1 MKKIS
6 LIIGLIILAFGAIAQ
21 AEYESYWQ
29 QRTHYTIDATINAD
43 TDILTGHEQLVYYNN
58 SPHKLGKL
66 YFHLYQNAFQ
76 PGSYLDNK
84 QKNYNNPIW
93 GMGRYESE
101 GKGIEVS
108 NVTVNGKKVSTTKD
122 NTILEVALNNSIKPG
137 DSAIIEMDFN
147 TYFDIEA
154 GWRRMRVYET
164 YGVKSYNGG
173 HWYPRISVFDRK
185 FGWTAD
191 QHMVHEFYGD
201 FGTYDIKLTFPK
213 HYILDATGILQNEKE
228 VLPDELKEK
237 LDITNFKNKPLY
249 SEPSEI
255 IEPTSETKTWHFHA
269 KNVHDFA
276 FVASPLFRIGEVE
289 WNGITCRA
297 LAMEPHAARWQDAAR
312 LAADI
317 IQIFS
322 EDFGRYAYPKIIVAD
337 VQSGME
343 YPMLTMNSGMSPGYA
358 DIFSHEIAHN
368 WFFAAVGTNE
378 TYRAALD
385 EGFTQFLNSYALEK
399 LQKSRPVRY
408 PKTSSFPGNKK
419 KQHSISYS
427 EVFKGYYDDAFYHEG
442 TRLNQHS
449 DKFDTGELYGR
460 VYRQTYYK
468 SASMLKNLQFVLGDS
483 LFRSSVKHYYK
494 TWKFRHPYLEDMRNA
509 FINHSGVELN
519 WFFDQWLNTKKTID
533 YGVASVKNKKDSTQI
548 TLERHGRMEMPLDVL
563 VIRKNG
569 DSTLYHIPNRKFVK
583 ATEAKVLDKWFGW
596 DKLNPEYTFTVQGKS
611 KVKDVIIDPGREIS
625 DMNRLNNTRKCNLST
640 DIDYLVTQPEI
651 PWYYDSY
658 IRPDIWWNERDGLKA
673 GIHLDGSYMKELHKF
688 SLSAF
693 YNTQL
698 LTEEENSSFP
708 VSWQFSYKTRL
719 NKAPNKSELR
729 VASIYDA
736 GWSFNKVAFRQ
747 HLGKGKANLNLSINS
762 SYMNA
767 DRELHHSVQ
776 ADHWRSNSTGNPYIY
791 FRAAFNQE
799 LQNSHINA
807 GLTSGLGRINQSK
820 VDFTIHHEL
829 SLGKILLRSRGFAQY
844 GLSGHYPA
852 EDALLLSGAN
862 PLEQMQNRIVRS
874 EGIIPG
880 DWQTYGNTP
889 NHFHYGG
896 GLNIRGYSGYYSP
909 VKNENGE
916 IEYLHNGNTGVSVN
930 MELSTARLFQPVPKS
945 LRKYLNLDIYSFFDA
960 GALDEA
966 SITKLPDFERIY
978 FDAGLGVNLNIQQW
992 WKFDKIDPLTLR
1004 FDMPLFL
1011 NVKPYGDA
1019 NNFMFRW
1026 LFGIEKS
1033 F

>member
-6 LIIGLIILAFGAIAQ
+6 LITTFVLIFFGAIAQ
-21 AEYESYWQ
+21 ADYETYWQ
-29 QRTHYTIDATINAD
+29 QETNYTIDATINTE
-43 TDILTGHEQLVYYNN
+43 TDILSGHERLVYYNH
-58 SPHKLGKL
+58 SPHELNTL

-84 QKNYNNPIW
+84 QNNYNNPIW
-93 GMGRYESE
+93 GLGRYESQ

-108 NVTVNGKKVSTTKD
+108 GITVNGKKVATSTD
-122 NTILEVALNNSIKPG
+122 NTILEVSLNKPIKPG
-137 DSAIIEMDFN
+137 DSAIVEMDFK

-164 YGVKSYNGG
+164 YGVKSYNGA
-173 HWYPRISVFDRK
+173 HWYPRISVYDRK

-201 FGTYDIKLTFPK
+201 FGKYDIQITLPE
-213 HYILDATGILQNEKE
+213 HYILDATGILQNEEE
-228 VLPDELKEK
+228 VLPEKLKEK
-237 LDITNFKNKPLY
+237 LDLSNFKNKPLY

-255 IEPTSETKTWHFHA
+255 IKPTTETKTWRFRA
-269 KNVHDFA
+269 EDVHDFA
-276 FVASPLFRIGEVE
+276 FIASPLFRIGEVE
-289 WNGITCRA
+289 WDGITCRA
-297 LAMEPHAARWQDAAR
+297 LAMEPHAARWQDAAQ

-368 WFFAAVGTNE
+368 WFFGAVGSNE

-399 LQKSRPVRY
+399 LQKSRPVRHQRDTTF
-408 PKTSSFPGNKK
+408 PKNKK
-419 KQHSISYS
+419 KQHSISYD
-427 EVFKGYYDDAFYHEG
+427 EIFKGYYDDAFYHEG

-483 LFRSSVKHYYK
+483 LFKSALRHYYE

-509 FINHSGVELN
+509 FINHTGVELN

-533 YGVASVKNKKDSTQI
+533 YGVGSVKHQKDSTKI
-548 TLERHGRMEMPLDVL
+548 TLERSGRMEMPLDVL
-563 VIRKNG
+563 IIRRNG
-569 DSTLYHIPNRKFVK
+569 DSTLYHIPNRKFIK
-583 ATEAKVLDKWFGW
+583 ETKGIVLDKWFGW
-596 DKLNPEYTFTVQGKS
+596 DKLNPEYTFTVHGES
-611 KVKDVIIDPGREIS
+611 KITDVIIDPNRETS
-625 DMNRLNNTRKCNLST
+625 DMNRLNNSWKWNISAN
-640 DIDYLVTQPEI
+640 IDYLIAQPAI
-651 PWYYDSY
+651 PWYYDTY

-688 SLSAF
+688 RLSAF
-693 YNTQL
+693 YNSQL
-698 LTEEENSSFP
+698 FSNKEKSSSP
-708 VSWQFSYKTRL
+708 VSWQFSYQTRL
-719 NKAPNKSELR
+719 SKEPKKSELNI
-729 VASIYDA
+729 ASIYDG
-736 GWSFNKVAFRQ
+736 GWNFNKLAFRQ
-747 HLGKGKANLNLSINS
+747 KLGKGKSSLDLSINS
-762 SYMNA
+762 SYMNS
-767 DRELHHSVQ
+767 DRSLHYAMHTDRWQ
-776 ADHWRSNSTGNPYIY
+776 SNASGNPYIY
-791 FRAAFNQE
+791 LRAAFNRQM
-799 LQNSHINA
+799 QNSHFQA
-807 GLTSGLGRINQSK
+807 GVTSGIGSIHQSK
-820 VDFTIHHEL
+820 VDFTFHNEL
-829 SLGKILLRSRGFAQY
+829 SLGKFLLRSRGFAQY
-844 GLSGHYPA
+844 GLSGKYPE

-862 PLEQMQNRIVRS
+862 PLEQMQNKIVRS
-874 EGIIPG
+874 EGIIPEK
-880 DWQTYGNTP
+880 WKTYGTSP

-909 VKNENGE
+909 VENKNGE
-916 IEYLHNGNTGVSVN
+916 IEYLHSGNTGIAVN
-930 MELSTARLFQPVPKS
+930 MELSSARLFQPVPKS
-945 LRKYLNLDIYSFFDA
+945 LRRYLTLDIYSFFDA
-960 GALDEA
+960 GVLDEA
-966 SITKLPDFERIY
+966 SVTKLPDFERIY
-978 FDAGLGVNLNIQQW
+978 SDAGLGLNLNVHQW

-1011 NVKPYGDA
+1011 NIKPYGDS

-1026 LFGIEKS
+1026 LFGVEKS